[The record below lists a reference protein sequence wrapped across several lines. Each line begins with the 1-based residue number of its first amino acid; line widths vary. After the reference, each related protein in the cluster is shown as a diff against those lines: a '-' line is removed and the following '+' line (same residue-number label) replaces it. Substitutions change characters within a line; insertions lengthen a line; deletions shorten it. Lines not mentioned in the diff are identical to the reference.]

1 MTREEDRTFTPRP
14 YQTEALKILAKNSS
28 GLLADGLGTGKTLM
42 AVEHLDTVLGRFP
55 TKRIPRVLVVAPVNT
70 HRQWKKT
77 YHAQFSSLPDSMC
90 RIVGTPGSDPE
101 SWKMMT
107 TKKGGVYIVGWEVM
121 TGMLGYEILTDSEG
135 QIILDDD
142 TGEPVKRKI
151 PVLVK
156 EINKAMRDGR
166 VPPWHKTG
174 VWDLIILDESHRALN
189 RKGLTYKVLRRIKG
203 TDKLACSATPAR
215 NKPPSLWGIL
225 NWLWPEKYNDYWGW
239 VDKFFWIH
247 EKRVGQSTV
256 QEEGDEKKPGL
267 LWDDIPCAVRR
278 LTEDV
283 ADQLPGVVVH
293 EVEVPMTAAQ
303 QKMYDDF
310 EAQAFAWLDEVPV
323 GTPLPIVQ
331 RIRLRQAALGELVA
345 TEGLT
350 DDQWER
356 LARSLLRRDATRLL
370 EKTKLPEERRK
381 QFLGALV
388 KDVET
393 DVLSSVRGLKNIT
406 EAERQHYGLLLKDLR
421 DGAEARE
428 TRIEAVDLDALDI
441 SYKDVPHPKIGMVKE
456 IIEDLPDDAPVMI
469 FTHSAKFAVLCAR
482 KLGTKARAWYG
493 GTSQAKRQELKET
506 FGTDYRILVAVVAA
520 IGEGT
525 DGLQQ
530 RAHHE
535 IWLSQAEDA
544 MLNIQA
550 EGRLNRPGQDKVV
563 QRWYVR
569 SPGTI
574 DEDVYLDQMEK
585 RAALR
590 ATYKDNR

>member
-14 YQTEALKILAKNSS
+14 YQVEALRILAKNSS

-42 AVEHLDTVLGRFP
+42 AVEHLDTVLGRFEK
-55 TKRIPRVLVVAPVNT
+55 KRIPRVLVVAPVNT

-77 YHAQFSSLPDSMC
+77 YHAQFSSLSDHMC

-101 SWKMMT
+101 SWKMM
-107 TKKGGVYIVGWEVM
+107 KAKQGGVYIVGWEVM
-121 TGMLGYEILTDSEG
+121 TGMLGFETLTDPDG
-135 QIILDDD
+135 KVIVDDA

-151 PVLVK
+151 PVLVR

-166 VPPWHKTG
+166 IPPWHQTG
-174 VWDLIILDESHRALN
+174 MWDLIVLDESHRALN
-189 RKGLTYKVLRRIKG
+189 RKGLVYKVLRRIKSI
-203 TDKLACSATPAR
+203 DKLACSATPAR
-215 NKPPSLWGIL
+215 NKPHSLWGIL
-225 NWLWPEKYNDYWGW
+225 NWLWPEKYNDYWEW
-239 VDKFFWIH
+239 VDKFFYIT
-247 EKRVGQSTV
+247 EKRAGRSTV
-256 QEEGDEKKPGL
+256 LVEGEEKKPGL

-293 EVEVPMTAAQ
+293 EVEVPMTATQ

-310 EAQAFAWLDEVPV
+310 ESQAFAWLDEVPV

-350 DDQWER
+350 EDQYGR
-356 LARSLLRRDATRLL
+356 MARSLLRRDATALV
-370 EKTKLPEERRK
+370 EKTKLSDDRRK
-381 QFLGALV
+381 QFLSALV
-388 KDVET
+388 KDVEPEA
-393 DVLSSVRGLKNIT
+393 LSGVRGMKDVTDDEQRL
-406 EAERQHYGLLLKDLR
+406 YGLLLKDLR
-421 DGAEARE
+421 TGGDKRQQQIDAA
-428 TRIEAVDLDALDI
+428 DLDALDI
-441 SYKDVPHPKIGMVKE
+441 SFKDVAHPKIDTVKE
-456 IIEDLPDDAPVMI
+456 ILEDLPDDAPVI
-469 FTHSAKFAVLCAR
+469 VFTHSAKFAVLCAR
-482 KLGTKARAWYG
+482 RLGTKARAWYG

-506 FGTDYRILVAVVAA
+506 FGTGYRVLVAVVAA

-525 DGLQQ
+525 DGLQHK
-530 RAHHE
+530 AHHE

-544 MLNIQA
+544 MLNTQA

-569 SPGTI
+569 SPDTI